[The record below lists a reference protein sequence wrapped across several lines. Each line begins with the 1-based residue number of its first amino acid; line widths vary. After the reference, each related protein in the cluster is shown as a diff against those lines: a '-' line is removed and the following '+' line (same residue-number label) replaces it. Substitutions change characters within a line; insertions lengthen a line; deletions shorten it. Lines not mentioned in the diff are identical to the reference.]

1 MKSWRRS
8 QWIENKSR
16 EYLEIPIFHKKDDRK
31 GLNTLFVKI
40 STLTSQKRQIS
51 EFSVLNLEI
60 WNSNVMKSWRRSQW
74 IENKSREYLE
84 IPIFHKK
91 DDRKGLNTLFV
102 KISTLTSQKRQISE
116 FFCVKSWNLKF
127 QCYEKLKKKPMNR
140 K

>member
-74 IENKSREYLE
+74 IENKSREYLLL
-84 IPIFHKK
+84 KK
-91 DDRKGLNTLFV
+91 DKP
-102 KISTLTSQKRQISE
+102 
-116 FFCVKSWNLKF
+116 WNLKIS
-127 QCYEKLKKKPMNR
+127 QGNISQKKTIVR
-140 K
+140 V

>member
-1 MKSWRRS
+1 MNKISTLTSRMGLKKGKFQNFSVLNLEIWNSNVMKSSRRS

-84 IPIFHKK
+84 IPNI
-91 DDRKGLNTLFV
+91 
-102 KISTLTSQKRQISE
+102 SQKRRS
-116 FFCVKSWNLKF
+116 
-127 QCYEKLKKKPMNR
+127 
-140 K
+140 